1 MPPRLLSDKAI
12 KGEIGDVARSF
23 GFVDT
28 VHGANGAS
36 SVWTQNKFCNQYAA
50 MPSLHFGYSFLIG
63 LTIITVPL
71 NTKCRSKALYIPL
84 HRDSATS
91 PPKAPYKL
99 CLPSWQRMIC
109 IIVGT
114 MYPLAILTAIV
125 STANH
130 FILDA
135 VAGML
140 VCIFSLYSNRVLLN
154 LLWIEDWFLWC
165 VRIHKPDPEVADR
178 RRQRALFTPQAL
190 N

>member
-1 MPPRLLSDKAI
+1 
-12 KGEIGDVARSF
+12 
-23 GFVDT
+23 
-28 VHGANGAS
+28 
-36 SVWTQNKFCNQYAA
+36 

-63 LTIITVPL
+63 LTIMTVPL
-71 NTKCRSKALYIPL
+71 NSRSRSRALYIPI
-84 HRDSATS
+84 HSRPYGDSATS
-91 PPKAPYKL
+91 SRKASYKI

-109 IIVGT
+109 ITVGT

-135 VAGML
+135 VAGAI
-140 VCIFSLYSNRVLLN
+140 VCIFSLYANKILLN

-165 VRIHKPDPEVADR
+165 VRIHKPDPEVAER
-178 RRQRALFTPQAL
+178 RRQRALFAPETM